1 MDKLKDLLLD
11 LEKKIE
17 LNISEISN
25 LKHYNDELKRKNE
38 SLLIE
43 NNEVRNNF
51 KSLEDRFKALKIAN
65 KFKATVRINN
75 VKTCPV
81 KSFKK
86 IENATKLMLTANKI
100 NSMLINITM
109 IFFLL
114 RKIPIIPIVNMIAAK
129 VR

>member
-38 SLLIE
+38 SHLIE

-65 KFKATVRINN
+65 TISGSENNINE
-75 VKTCPV
+75 TR
-81 KSFKK
+81 S
-86 IENATKLMLTANKI
+86 EI
-100 NSMLINITM
+100 NSLIREIDLC
-109 IFFLL
+109 ISQLSD
-114 RKIPIIPIVNMIAAK
+114 
-129 VR
+129 